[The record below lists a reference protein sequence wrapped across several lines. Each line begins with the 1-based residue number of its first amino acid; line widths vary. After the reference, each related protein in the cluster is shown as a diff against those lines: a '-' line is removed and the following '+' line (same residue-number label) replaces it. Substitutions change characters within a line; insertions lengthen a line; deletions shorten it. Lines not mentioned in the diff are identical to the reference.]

1 MTNQYYDENAEGFF
15 NTTYQVEMD
24 ALYAPFLEYL
34 PRQGHI
40 LDLGCGSGRDSLAFK
55 KLGYTVTAMDLSAE
69 LVKKATQLTGLKVQ
83 QKSFYDLDEI
93 RKYDGIWACASLL
106 HCERHRL
113 DDVLQKMTNALKSH
127 GVMYLSFKYG
137 DSDREQDG
145 RKFTDLNEEQTAVH
159 LKNNR
164 QLKLLNQWI
173 TEDQRPDRNE
183 RWLNLLIQ
191 KMI

>member
-1 MTNQYYDENAEGFF
+1 MHYYDENSEEFF
-15 NTTYQVEMD
+15 DTTYQVKMD
-24 ALYAPFLEYL
+24 ALYAPFLQYL
-34 PRQGHI
+34 PKQGHI

-55 KLGYTVTAMDLSAE
+55 KLGYTVTAMDVSAE

-83 QKSFYDLDEI
+83 QKSFYDLDDIEQ
-93 RKYDGIWACASLL
+93 YDGIWACASLL

-113 DDVLQKMTNALKSH
+113 DDVLQKMTNALKSY

-137 DSDREQDG
+137 DSDREQAG
-145 RKFTDLNEEQTAVH
+145 RKFTDLNEEQAAVC
-159 LKNNR
+159 LKNNK

-183 RWLNLLIQ
+183 RWLNLLVQ
-191 KMI
+191 KII

>member
-1 MTNQYYDENAEGFF
+1 MTQYYDENAEAFF
-15 NTTYQVEMD
+15 NSTYQVDMD
-24 ALYAPFLEYL
+24 ALYAPFLKYL
-34 PRQGHI
+34 PKQGHI

-69 LVKKATQLTGLKVQ
+69 LVKKAAQLTGLKVQ

-93 RKYDGIWACASLL
+93 RQYDGIWACASLL

-113 DDVLQKMTNALKSH
+113 DDVLQRMMNALKTD

-145 RKFTDLNEEQTAVH
+145 RKFTDLNEDQVSV
-159 LKNNR
+159 LLSNYR
-164 QLKLLNQWI
+164 PLKLLNQWI
-173 TEDQRPDRNE
+173 TTDQRPDRE
-183 RWLNLLIQ
+183 EQWLNLLIQ

>member
-1 MTNQYYDENAEGFF
+1 MNMQYYDENAEAFF
-15 NTTYQVEMD
+15 NTTYQVKMD
-24 ALYAPFLEYL
+24 ALYAPFLKHL
-34 PRQGHI
+34 PKQGHI
-40 LDLGCGSGRDSLAFK
+40 LDLGCGSGRDSLSFK
-55 KLGYTVTAMDLSAE
+55 KLGYTVTAIDLSAE
-69 LVKKATQLTGLKVQ
+69 LVKKATQLTGLEVQ
-83 QKSFYDLDEI
+83 QRSFYDLNEI
-93 RKYDGIWACASLL
+93 DQYHGIWACASLL
-106 HCERHRL
+106 HCDRHRL

-137 DSDREQDG
+137 DSDREQTG

-183 RWLNLLIQ
+183 RWLNLLVQ
-191 KMI
+191 KII

>member
-1 MTNQYYDENAEGFF
+1 MHYYDENAEAFF
-15 NTTYQVEMD
+15 NTTYQVKMD
-24 ALYAPFLEYL
+24 ALYAPFLQYL
-34 PRQGHI
+34 PKQGYI

-55 KLGYTVTAMDLSAE
+55 KLGYTVTAIDLSAE

-83 QKSFYDLDEI
+83 KKSFYDLDEI
-93 RKYDGIWACASLL
+93 RQYDGIWACASLL

-113 DDVLQKMTNALKSH
+113 DDVLQKMTNALKSY

-145 RKFTDLNEEQTAVH
+145 RKFTDLNEEQAAAC
-159 LKNNR
+159 LKNNK

-191 KMI
+191 KII

>member
-1 MTNQYYDENAEGFF
+1 MHYYDENSEEFF
-15 NTTYQVEMD
+15 DTTYQVKMD
-24 ALYAPFLEYL
+24 ALYAPFLQYL
-34 PRQGHI
+34 PKQGHI

-55 KLGYTVTAMDLSAE
+55 KLGYTVTAIDLSAE

-83 QKSFYDLDEI
+83 QRSFYDLNDIEQ
-93 RKYDGIWACASLL
+93 YDGIWACASLL

-137 DSDREQDG
+137 DSDREQAG
-145 RKFTDLNEEQTAVH
+145 RKFTDLNEEQAVVH
-159 LKNNR
+159 LKNNK

-173 TEDQRPDRNE
+173 TQDQRPERNE
-183 RWLNLLIQ
+183 QWLNLLIQ

>member
-1 MTNQYYDENAEGFF
+1 MHYYDENAEAFF
-15 NTTYQVEMD
+15 NTTYQVKMD
-24 ALYAPFLEYL
+24 ALYAPFLQYL
-34 PRQGHI
+34 PKQGHI

-55 KLGYTVTAMDLSAE
+55 KLGYTVTAMDVSAE

-113 DDVLQKMTNALKSH
+113 DDVLQKMTNALKLH

-137 DSDREQDG
+137 DSDREQAG
-145 RKFTDLNEEQTAVH
+145 RKFTDLNEEQAAVC
-159 LKNNR
+159 LKNNK

-173 TEDQRPDRNE
+173 TKDQRPERNE
-183 RWLNLLIQ
+183 QWLNLLIQ

>member
-1 MTNQYYDENAEGFF
+1 MTQYYDENAEAFF
-15 NTTYQVEMD
+15 NSTYQVDMD
-24 ALYAPFLEYL
+24 ALYAPFLKYL
-34 PRQGHI
+34 PKQGHI

-69 LVKKATQLTGLKVQ
+69 LVKKAAQLTGLKVQ

-93 RKYDGIWACASLL
+93 RQYDGIWACASLL
-106 HCERHRL
+106 HCERHLL

-137 DSDREQDG
+137 DSDREQAG
-145 RKFTDLNEEQTAVH
+145 RKFTDLNEEQAAVC
-159 LKNNR
+159 LKNNK

-173 TEDQRPDRNE
+173 TKDQRPDRNE